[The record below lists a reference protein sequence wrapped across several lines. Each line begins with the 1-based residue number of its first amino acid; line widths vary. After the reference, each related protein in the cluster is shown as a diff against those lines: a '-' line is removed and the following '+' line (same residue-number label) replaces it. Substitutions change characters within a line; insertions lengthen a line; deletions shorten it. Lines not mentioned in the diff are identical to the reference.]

1 MIYGFSLYAH
11 IRVFGPDMRVF
22 PPLGM
27 PDMLL
32 NTIFSKILTYELFTV
47 QKRRKSPKK
56 AKKNLD
62 FFRLF
67 FEVARLWTNFFGL
80 LLADMDSTIEGRYV
94 RHTWE
99 IIWAF
104 ETRSIWPT
112 MGEIQCKNHNF
123 WKTKLWSSISPLPR
137 SAQRKYFACKL
148 DLCMATWSQ
157 KISTLSRRTK
167 MVL

>member
-1 MIYGFSLYAH
+1 MHILEFLALIWEFSHPSACLTCY
-11 IRVFGPDMRVF
+11 RTRFF
-22 PPLGM
+22 PKFWHMCCLQ
-27 PDMLL
+27 
-32 NTIFSKILTYELFTV
+32 SKKGEKV
-47 QKRRKSPKK
+47 QKKQKK
-56 AKKNLD
+56 PSI
-62 FFRLF
+62 FFAFL

-104 ETRSIWPT
+104 ETRSKWPT

-148 DLCMATWSQ
+148 DLCMATWRQ

>member
-1 MIYGFSLYAH
+1 MHILEFLALIWEFSHPSACLTCY
-11 IRVFGPDMRVF
+11 RTRVF
-22 PPLGM
+22 PKFWHMSCLQ
-27 PDMLL
+27 
-32 NTIFSKILTYELFTV
+32 SKKGEKV
-47 QKRRKSPKK
+47 QKKQKK
-56 AKKNLD
+56 TLD

-67 FEVARLWTNFFGL
+67 VWSCPTLDQLFWSPTCRYGLHHRRTLGQVYLGDNLSLW
-80 LLADMDSTIEGRYV
+80 E
-94 RHTWE
+94 
-99 IIWAF
+99 
-104 ETRSIWPT
+104 RSIWPT

-157 KISTLSRRTK
+157 KISTLARRTK